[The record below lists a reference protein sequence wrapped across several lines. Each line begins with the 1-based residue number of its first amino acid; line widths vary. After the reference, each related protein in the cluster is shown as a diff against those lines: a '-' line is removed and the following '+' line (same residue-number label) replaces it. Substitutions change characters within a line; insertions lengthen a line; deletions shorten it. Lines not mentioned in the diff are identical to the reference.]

1 MSERPADEFLYMP
14 DLFAD
19 TLDALMSELGIDG
32 GSCDLGTLRAIVAE
46 CFKLQGRCHEDLI
59 LWVLYGDDERA
70 KTLARV
76 RGELRRGRNR
86 R

>member
-1 MSERPADEFLYMP
+1 MSERPADGFLDMR

-32 GSCDLGTLRAIVAE
+32 GSCDLKTLRAIVAE
-46 CFKLQGRCHEDLI
+46 CFGLQAACDEDFI
-59 LWVLYGDDERA
+59 LWVLHGDDERA

-76 RGELRRGRNR
+76 RGGIRRGRR
-86 R
+86 RW